1 MEITLRRIVILAL
14 SMYPLLTFS
23 QATPWPIKPIRIIV
37 PNTAGGA
44 TDIVARQVMER
55 ISQQLGQ
62 PIIVEDRPGAGGTI
76 GSSVVAHAEP
86 DGYTLMVISNGHT
99 LVPSLYRN
107 LNYDPVK
114 DFIGVI
120 PLASVPMVLVMSPA
134 KGIRNLQE
142 LVKSAKANPGS
153 LNYAS
158 SGGATQL
165 GAERLRLAAGY
176 TGTHIPFKGSP
187 EALTDVMAGRV
198 DFYYSPIGLAKPFF
212 ASDKLIPIAVSSARR
227 SSGLP
232 DVPTSI
238 EAGLP
243 KSDYEVWIGLFAP
256 AKTPPAIIARLHA
269 ETAKA
274 LRNPEI
280 RDKFS
285 AMVLDGMSMSSAE
298 FELFLKKDFELNG
311 ELAKAAG
318 IAVN

>member
-1 MEITLRRIVILAL
+1 MEITLRPIVVFALAMSPML
-14 SMYPLLTFS
+14 AFS
-23 QATPWPIKPIRIIV
+23 QSTPWPIKPIRVIV

-55 ISQQLGQ
+55 VSQQLGQ

-76 GSSVVAHAEP
+76 GSSLVAHAEP

-274 LRNPEI
+274 LRSPEI